1 MAEKTAS
8 FDKQRTIPAIQT
20 GMDRYIQIKCKRSPL
35 NTVGNKVKIN
45 KSNVHARSTN
55 IMHLSR
61 GREQPSKAGAI
72 DVKENK
78 APIYLY

>member
-55 IMHLSR
+55 GNRLCILAEAENNQAKL
-61 GREQPSKAGAI
+61 GR
-72 DVKENK
+72 
-78 APIYLY
+78 